1 MTASKI
7 TLRSVAGG
15 LLILFACFAQEG
27 RSQIASPDFQQ
38 FNDSFDPVFAVTS
51 DRNGYIWA
59 GTTHGLTRYDSHRS
73 VTYTHESN
81 NPASLCHNT
90 VNTLLRVEDGNGG
103 VLARHQPRT
112 VPLRPRARQ
121 FQTPRCLRNAAHPR
135 PAPAQRLAVGRLLLG
150 TDAAHGVRGGT
161 RKGPCRGGR
170 QRAAHRLALPE
181 ADGALYF
188 GSYNK
193 IYQRTADGSVREIDI
208 PFFDRWHSNLI
219 CDITSAGDGKGT
231 LLLGTEY
238 GLVRFNPATLE
249 TSIEFRTFPCA
260 ASCAAATAACGWEPT
275 KASTSPVP
283 TASGGTSCT
292 SRATR
297 PRSRTTSSRAS
308 TRTTAATSGS
318 PPTTASA

>member
-103 VLARHQPRT
+103 VLAGTNRGLCLYDPEHDNFRH
-112 VPLRPRARQ
+112 L
-121 FQTPRCLRNAAHPR
+121 
-135 PAPAQRLAVGRLLLG
+135 
-150 TDAAHGVRGGT
+150 DACGT
-161 RKGPCRGGR
+161 RHIRALLQHNDSLWGGSSSG
-170 QRAAHRLALPE
+170 LM
-181 ADGALYF
+181 
-188 GSYNK
+188 
-193 IYQRTADGSVREIDI
+193 
-208 PFFDRWHSNLI
+208 
-219 CDITSAGDGKGT
+219 
-231 LLLGTEY
+231 LLTGY
-238 GLVRFNPATLE
+238 GE
-249 TSIEFRTFPCA
+249 
-260 ASCAAATAACGWEPT
+260 
-275 KASTSPVP
+275 
-283 TASGGTSCT
+283 
-292 SRATR
+292 
-297 PRSRTTSSRAS
+297 
-308 TRTTAATSGS
+308 
-318 PPTTASA
+318 